1 MEGINVMNN
10 IDYKELIKKAIEA
23 RALAYVPYSNFRVGA
38 AILTEDNSIYNGCNI
53 ENASYG
59 ATNCAERTA
68 IFKAV
73 SEGKTKIK
81 AIAVIGRKDEFTY
94 PCGIC
99 RQVIAEFADKDT
111 IVILAKNIDEYE
123 VKTLEEILPGAFTQK
138 DLNI

>member
-1 MEGINVMNN
+1 MNN